1 MPQTYA
7 PVESAEARASSGKRA
22 PGRPHS
28 QDSRKAILR
37 STLKL
42 LQEMGFPDLSI
53 EAIAADADVGKATV
67 YRWWPNKASLVAEA
81 FSRSADEELRFP
93 NTGSVRND
101 VSIQMKHL
109 VRILRGRRGR
119 IVAALIGGG
128 QSDPELI
135 QAFRDR
141 FMMPRRQEAYQTLRR
156 GMARRELPEHVGRFR
171 IETNKKGPFRFHSER
186 PFRGFLG
193 VSRKTYRLLGA
204 AGVTF
209 CAAVFSCTLVMSCTS
224 TRRFWARP
232 LAVRLDAASLS
243 LPNPAT

>member
-7 PVESAEARASSGKRA
+7 PVETGEDKTGNGKRA
-22 PGRPHS
+22 PGRPRS
-28 QDSRKAILR
+28 EDARKAILR

-42 LQEMGFPDLSI
+42 LQETGFPDLSI

-93 NTGSVRND
+93 NTGSVRDD

-109 VRILRGRRGR
+109 VRVLRGRRGR

-156 GMARRELPEHVGRFR
+156 GIARRELPEDLDLDLILDTLYGSLYMRFLIR
-171 IETNKKGPFRFHSER
+171 QTGLTDDYVDE
-186 PFRGFLG
+186 
-193 VSRKTYRLLGA
+193 VVA
-204 AGVTF
+204 
-209 CAAVFSCTLVMSCTS
+209 LVMDG
-224 TRRFWARP
+224 AQKH
-232 LAVRLDAASLS
+232 LQ
-243 LPNPAT
+243 

>member
-1 MPQTYA
+1 MAQTYS
-7 PVESAEARASSGKRA
+7 PVENAEEKAGNGKRA
-22 PGRPHS
+22 PGRPRS
-28 QDSRKAILR
+28 EDARKAILR

-42 LQEMGFPDLSI
+42 LQETGFPDLSI

-93 NTGSVRND
+93 NTGSVRDD

-109 VRILRGRRGR
+109 VRVLRGRRGR

-141 FMMPRRQEAYQTLRR
+141 FMLPRRQEAYQTLRR
-156 GMARRELPEHVGRFR
+156 GIARRELPEDLDLDLTLDTLYGSLYMRFLIR
-171 IETNKKGPFRFHSER
+171 QTGLTDDYVDEVVALVFD
-186 PFRGFLG
+186 
-193 VSRKTYRLLGA
+193 GA
-204 AGVTF
+204 AMR
-209 CAAVFSCTLVMSCTS
+209 A
-224 TRRFWARP
+224 
-232 LAVRLDAASLS
+232 
-243 LPNPAT
+243 